1 MSCID
6 LALHPRSY
14 ITAFYSAAVFKVWQT
29 EECVGRAQGMQR
41 LVQLFSWS
49 RPVLLLLLENGM
61 ADRCVL
67 LQPPGFGEMQKE
79 AVHSSIMS
87 SFATLSCKSVLC
99 CSFCRI

>member
-14 ITAFYSAAVFKVWQT
+14 ITAFYCAVVFKVWQT

-41 LVQLFSWS
+41 LFQLFSWS
-49 RPVLLLLLENGM
+49 RLVLLLLLENGM

-79 AVHSSIMS
+79 PVHSSIMS
-87 SFATLSCKSVLC
+87 SSATSSCKSVLC
-99 CSFCRI
+99 CSFCGI